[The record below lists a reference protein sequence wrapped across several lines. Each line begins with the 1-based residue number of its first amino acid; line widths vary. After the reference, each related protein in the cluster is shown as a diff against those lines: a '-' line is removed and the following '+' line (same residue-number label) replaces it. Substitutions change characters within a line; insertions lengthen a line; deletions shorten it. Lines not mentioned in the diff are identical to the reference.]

1 MFNNSLLHKIQIRYL
16 PFYQNQNWGRCMRY
30 VYLNLFVGPQHHTHY
45 HYYYYNVGPVRFLL
59 KTCFVENLVWKS
71 KLGVDNDNWLDSRCL
86 DSRHKSPN
94 KAKNMICLIWK
105 AIITT
110 FNKYLTQHRKRAW
123 IIPDLDRTVL
133 VSACVKY

>member
-1 MFNNSLLHKIQIRYL
+1 MFNNSLLHKIQIKDI
-16 PFYQNQNWGRCMRY
+16 F
-30 VYLNLFVGPQHHTHY
+30 LFNKIKIEDVVSESFGPQHHNHY
-45 HYYYYNVGPVRFLL
+45 HYYYHYYYYVGPVRLLL
-59 KTCFVENLVWKS
+59 KTCFVQNLVWKS